1 MTGWL
6 NVEDL
11 DDLLT
16 YWPGAD
22 TIEPTELALLLASA
36 QAQCS
41 AFAPAVE
48 ADEVPENYR
57 HAQTLQAMALHRAT
71 LAGVN
76 SSIGMDG
83 QAVAVFPMD
92 WTVKLLLRP
101 KTGRPKVG

>member
-1 MTGWL
+1 MATWL
-6 NVEDL
+6 TVDEL
-11 DDLLT
+11 DELMT

-22 TIEPTELALLLASA
+22 MIDTPELSLLLASA
-36 QAQCS
+36 QAQCE
-41 AFAPAVE
+41 AFAPEVDT
-48 ADEVPENYR
+48 DEVPSNYR
-57 HAQTLQAMALHRAT
+57 HAQALQAMALHRAT

-101 KTGRPKVG
+101 KRGKPGVG